1 MDIFKICNKVMEN
14 DEVKD
19 IPFIYVMKVIRCVI
33 EAISSGECFYDNEEG
48 GRHV

>member
-14 DEVKD
+14 EEIQS

-33 EAISSGECFYDNEEG
+33 EAISSGECFYDEG
-48 GRHV
+48 GRDV